1 MDSVYWYNRFLEC
14 KLYQLH
20 EAAIPLIIC
29 LNGAWCPGAPYLLC
43 ILSFGLEDL
52 SQKTDVSTRMMIF
65 MMTTRMTMMMM
76 MVMVANDGVAGEF
89 EEEPDWPF
97 GV

>member
-1 MDSVYWYNRFLEC
+1 
-14 KLYQLH
+14 
-20 EAAIPLIIC
+20 
-29 LNGAWCPGAPYLLC
+29 
-43 ILSFGLEDL
+43 
-52 SQKTDVSTRMMIF
+52 